1 MKLMSTLMMALM
13 AGVLFGGTAAASGLQ
28 YDIKDERNCTDRYVS
43 QGEEIDFKVRVDGS
57 QDGSM
62 IVISTTNISAK
73 LYQDGQDVSDLLEPY
88 LNADTAIQGVFA
100 YVDTAGDYRLVTAS
114 SGQGS
119 VCVAKPS

>member
-1 MKLMSTLMMALM
+1 MKLMSKLMMALM
-13 AGVLFGGTAAASGLQ
+13 AGVLFSGTAVASGLQ

-43 QGEEIDFKVRVDGS
+43 QGEEINFKVRADGS

-88 LNADTAIQGVFA
+88 LNADTAIQGVVA
-100 YVDTAGDYRLVTAS
+100 YLDTAGDYQLITIN

>member
-1 MKLMSTLMMALM
+1 MKLMSALMMILIAGAL
-13 AGVLFGGTAAASGLQ
+13 FTGTAVASGLQ

-62 IVISTTNISAK
+62 IVISTINISAK

-88 LNADTAIQGVFA
+88 LNADTAIQGVVA
-100 YVDTAGDYRLVTAS
+100 YLDTAGDYRLVTSS